1 MAKRWYV
8 VHTYSGYE
16 NKVKTDLEHRIET
29 YGMGDQIVDIQIPVE
44 KVIEIKDGGQ
54 RDAKESKVFPG
65 YVLVR
70 MELNDDTWSIVRNT
84 AGVTGFVGS
93 DGTASP
99 LSRSE
104 YRKIMGRNRGTD
116 GKPSAP
122 KSVTNIQVGQ
132 HIRVNSGPLSE
143 IDSEGIVTEVNPE
156 ANKVKALIEFFG
168 RETSVELTID
178 QVTVIG

>member
-29 YGMGDQIVDIQIPVE
+29 YGVEDQIVDIQIPVE

-54 RDAKESKVFPG
+54 RESKESKVFPG

-70 MELNDDTWSIVRNT
+70 MDLNDDTWSIVRNT

-99 LSRSE
+99 LSRAE
-104 YRKIMGRNRGTD
+104 YRKIMGHGRGKD
-116 GKPSAP
+116 GRPSAP
-122 KSVTNIQVGQ
+122 KPVTNIEIGQ

-143 IDSEGIVTEVNPE
+143 IDSEGVVTEVNAE

>member
-29 YGMGDQIVDIQIPVE
+29 YGVEDLIVDIQIPVE
-44 KVIEIKDGGQ
+44 KIVEIKDGGQ
-54 RDAKESKVFPG
+54 RESKEAKVFPG

-84 AGVTGFVGS
+84 QGVTGFVGS
-93 DGTASP
+93 NGTASP

-104 YRKIMGRNRGTD
+104 FRKIMGKGRGKD
-116 GKPSAP
+116 GKAAAP
-122 KSVTNIQVGQ
+122 KPVTNIEVGQ

-143 IDSEGIVTEVNPE
+143 IDSEGIVTEVNAE

>member
-29 YGMGDQIVDIQIPVE
+29 YGVEDLIVDIQIPVE
-44 KVIEIKDGGQ
+44 KVIEIRDGGQ
-54 RDAKESKVFPG
+54 RDTKESKVFPG

-99 LSRSE
+99 LSRAE
-104 YRKIMGRNRGTD
+104 YRKIMGRNRGAD
-116 GKPSAP
+116 GRPSAP
-122 KSVTNIQVGQ
+122 KRVTNIEVGQ

-143 IDSEGIVTEVNPE
+143 IDSMGVVTEVNAE

-178 QVTVIG
+178 QVTVID

>member
-29 YGMGDQIVDIQIPVE
+29 YGLEDRIVDIQIPTE

-54 RDAKESKVFPG
+54 RDEKELKVFPG

-70 MELNDDTWSIVRNT
+70 MELDDDTWSVVRNT

-99 LSRSE
+99 LSRAE
-104 YRKIMGRNRGTD
+104 YRKIMGAGSSRSERQQ
-116 GKPSAP
+116 AP
-122 KSVTNIQVGQ
+122 KSVTNIKVGQ
-132 HIRVNSGPLSE
+132 HIKVNSGPLSE
-143 IDSEGIVTEVNPE
+143 VDSAGVVTEVNAE
-156 ANKVKALIEFFG
+156 ANKVKALITFFG

>member
-16 NKVKTDLEHRIET
+16 NKVKADLEHRIET
-29 YGMGDQIVDIQIPVE
+29 YGVSDLIVDIQIPVE

-54 RDAKESKVFPG
+54 RETKESKVFPG
-65 YVLVR
+65 YVLIR

-99 LSRSE
+99 LSRAE
-104 YRKIMGRNRGTD
+104 YRKIMGRGHGKD
-116 GKPSAP
+116 GRPSAP
-122 KSVTNIQVGQ
+122 KPVTNIQVGQ

-143 IDSEGIVTEVNPE
+143 IDSEGVVTEVNPE

-178 QVTVIG
+178 QVTVIN

>member
-1 MAKRWYV
+1 M
-8 VHTYSGYE
+8 E
-16 NKVKTDLEHRIET
+16 
-29 YGMGDQIVDIQIPVE
+29 DQIVDIQIPTE

-54 RDAKESKVFPG
+54 RETKESKVFPG

-104 YRKIMGRNRGTD
+104 YRKIMGGSRGKD
-116 GKPSAP
+116 VKQSAP
-122 KSVTNIQVGQ
+122 KPITNIQVGQ

-143 IDSEGIVTEVNPE
+143 VDSSGIVTEVNAE
-156 ANKVKALIEFFG
+156 ANKVKALINFFG

>member
-8 VHTYSGYE
+8 LHTYSGYE

-29 YGMGDQIVDIQIPVE
+29 YGMEDQIVDIQIPTE
-44 KVIEIKDGGQ
+44 QVIEIKDGGQ
-54 RDAKESKVFPG
+54 RETKESKVFPG

-104 YRKIMGRNRGTD
+104 YRKIMGGSRGSNA
-116 GKPSAP
+116 KQVAP
-122 KSVTNIQVGQ
+122 KPITNIQVGQ

-143 IDSEGIVTEVNPE
+143 VDSSGIVTEVNAE
-156 ANKVKALIEFFG
+156 ANKVKALINFFG

-178 QVTVIG
+178 QVTVIS

>member
-16 NKVKTDLEHRIET
+16 NKVKADLEHRIET
-29 YGMGDQIVDIQIPVE
+29 YGVGDLIVDIQIPVE

-54 RDAKESKVFPG
+54 RETKESKVFPG
-65 YVLVR
+65 YVLIR

-99 LSRSE
+99 LSRAE
-104 YRKIMGRNRGTD
+104 YRKIMGRGHSKD
-116 GKPSAP
+116 GRPSAP
-122 KSVTNIQVGQ
+122 KPVTNIQVGQ

-143 IDSEGIVTEVNPE
+143 IDSEGVVTEVNPE

-178 QVTVIG
+178 QVTVIN

>member
-8 VHTYSGYE
+8 LHTYSGYE

-29 YGMGDQIVDIQIPVE
+29 YGMEDQIVDIQIPTE

-54 RDAKESKVFPG
+54 RETKESKVFPG

-104 YRKIMGRNRGTD
+104 YRKIMGRGRGKD
-116 GKPSAP
+116 GRPSAP
-122 KSVTNIQVGQ
+122 KPVTNIEIGQ

-178 QVTVIG
+178 QVTVIN

>member
-29 YGMGDQIVDIQIPVE
+29 YGVSDLIVDIQIPVE

-54 RDAKESKVFPG
+54 RDSRESKVFPG

-93 DGTASP
+93 DGAASP

-104 YRKIMGRNRGTD
+104 YRKIMGRGVDKD
-116 GKPSAP
+116 GRPSAP
-122 KSVTNIQVGQ
+122 KPITNIQIGQ

-143 IDSEGIVTEVNPE
+143 IDSEGIVTEVNAE